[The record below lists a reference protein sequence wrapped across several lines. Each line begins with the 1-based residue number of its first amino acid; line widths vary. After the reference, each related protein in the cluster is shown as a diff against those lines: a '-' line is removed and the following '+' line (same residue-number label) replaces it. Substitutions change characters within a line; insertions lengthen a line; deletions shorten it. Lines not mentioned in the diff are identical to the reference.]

1 MKFEKSRKL
10 PQIKICC
17 ILLIQKSFEVKTQ
30 FECHIAYK
38 SNHIFRNSMKFHWR
52 CFDF

>member
-1 MKFEKSRKL
+1 MKKSRKL

-17 ILLIQKSFEVKTQ
+17 LFPIETSFEVKTQ

-38 SNHIFRNSMKFHWR
+38 SNHIFRNYMKFHRR
-52 CFDF
+52 CLDL